1 MERGL
6 LELHLHAVSFL
17 FIERELFTSKTLVK
31 LTLSTGYD
39 FEAERV
45 FLPAL
50 KSLYLLIDSGIDY
63 DNHCRLLDGCP
74 ALEELF
80 IRDADHDCP
89 PCCGSVVKS
98 ASIKRLVVLVNLPNK
113 RDSHDYAY
121 FEAPSL
127 VYLDYSSY
135 VYETYQIVG
144 LDSLV
149 EARLSLK
156 IWDYYDYNYD
166 YEYDDESG
174 DYYFSSSDDEG
185 RSYCY
190 SYVDDERKEPIF
202 GDVTNLVAGIT
213 NITTLHLAPDSLEAF
228 YFCCESMP
236 VFNKL
241 LNLFIE
247 SNKDKGWQGMPLLL
261 KSCPILHTL
270 VFKGLVHRVT
280 NKCGDACACIPKKE
294 KRENEKKN
302 RKIVEKQLSCLWT
315 CQVKV
320 LEISKYDGSFQ
331 ELKQMGHLLGKL
343 GCLESV
349 KVGVHADNNTEF
361 LQANLLAL
369 PRLSSKCNNIQ
380 FS

>member
-1 MERGL
+1 MT
-6 LELHLHAVSFL
+6 
-17 FIERELFTSKTLVK
+17 I
-31 LTLSTGYD
+31 Y
-39 FEAERV
+39 
-45 FLPAL
+45 
-50 KSLYLLIDSGIDY
+50 I
-63 DNHCRLLDGCP
+63 N
-74 ALEELF
+74 
-80 IRDADHDCP
+80 
-89 PCCGSVVKS
+89 
-98 ASIKRLVVLVNLPNK
+98 
-113 RDSHDYAY
+113 
-121 FEAPSL
+121 
-127 VYLDYSSY
+127 
-135 VYETYQIVG
+135 Q
-144 LDSLV
+144 
-149 EARLSLK
+149 
-156 IWDYYDYNYD
+156 
-166 YEYDDESG
+166 
-174 DYYFSSSDDEG
+174 
-185 RSYCY
+185 
-190 SYVDDERKEPIF
+190 
-202 GDVTNLVAGIT
+202 
-213 NITTLHLAPDSLEAF
+213 AF
-228 YFCCESMP
+228 YFCCKSMP

-270 VFKGLVHRVT
+270 VFKVSSVCLLFDSFLVYCKHVKLVSFQGLVHRVT

-302 RKIVEKQLSCLWT
+302 RKIVEKKLSCLWT

>member
-6 LELHLHAVSFL
+6 LELHLHAESFL
-17 FIERELFTSKTLVK
+17 FVERELFTSKTLVK
-31 LTLSTGYD
+31 LTLSAGYD

-50 KSLYLLIDSGIDY
+50 KSLYLLTDSGIDY

-89 PCCGSVVKS
+89 PCCGLVVKS
-98 ASIKRLVVLVNLPNK
+98 ASIKRLVV
-113 RDSHDYAY
+113 
-121 FEAPSL
+121 
-127 VYLDYSSY
+127 
-135 VYETYQIVG
+135 

-174 DYYFSSSDDEG
+174 DYYSDDDEG

-202 GDVTNLVAGIT
+202 GDVTNLLAGVT
-213 NITTLHLAPDSLEAF
+213 NITTLHLSPDSLEAF
-228 YFCCESMP
+228 YFCCKSMP

-302 RKIVEKQLSCLWT
+302 RKIVEKKLSCLWT